1 MNNVLLLGFLA
12 ALTVVVVAAFFYGMY
27 MLLFPSRTAGDRLRE
42 LSRGAAEDQ
51 QREVYDIITVDK
63 GPEGV
68 AGVASRFGALA
79 APSSEEERNQQ
90 RLLLLQ
96 AGYKNRHALEIFN
109 GIRVSL
115 SICLPLL
122 FLPVAA
128 RLNGYA
134 QMALLV
140 LMCGAFGYYA
150 PALWLNN
157 VTQKRRKTLLRS
169 FPDALD
175 LLVSCVE
182 AGLGLDAAFRR
193 VALELETAAPE
204 LSREFQLVTYEISAG
219 VPRVEALRHLERRTG
234 LDEIRSL
241 VNMLAQAERFGTS
254 IAKGLRVHSRM
265 TRQKRMSRAEEEA
278 ARVSPKLTV
287 IMILFLLPVLGMVLM
302 GPAIIKAYMVWTA
315 NPPG

>member
-1 MNNVLLLGFLA
+1 MSNILLLGFVA
-12 ALTVVVVAAFFYGMY
+12 ALVVVVVAAFFYGIY
-27 MLLFPSRTAGDRLRE
+27 SLLNPTRTAGDRLRD
-42 LSRGAAEDQ
+42 LSKSGAEE

-79 APSSEEERNQQ
+79 APATDEERDHQ
-90 RLLLLQ
+90 RLQLLQ
-96 AGYKNRHALEIFN
+96 AGYKNRHSLEIFN
-109 GIRVSL
+109 GARVTL
-115 SICLPLL
+115 AVCLPML
-122 FLPVAA
+122 VAPFA
-128 RLNGYA
+128 YRLGGWA
-134 QMALLV
+134 QIALVV
-140 LMCGAFGYYA
+140 LIVGAFGYYA

-157 VTQKRRKTLLRS
+157 VTTKRRKTLLRS

-193 VALELETAAPE
+193 VALELDTAAPE

-219 VPRVEALRHLERRTG
+219 VPRVDALRHLERRTG

-254 IAKGLRVHSRM
+254 IAKGLRIHSKM

-302 GPAIIKAYMVWTA
+302 GPAVIKAYMVWTA
-315 NPPG
+315 NPPV